1 MRYTTFYSFLF
12 FFFLALSGCKDSSR
26 EPSLG
31 LIQSTNHQVD
41 IPEYVVQ
48 TLKYVETYQKA
59 PEGYVGG
66 RTFENREKR
75 LPQTGSDGKRI
86 RYREWD
92 VHPKVP
98 GKNRGAERLVTGSD
112 KSAWFTSDHYNSFT
126 QLK

>member
-1 MRYTTFYSFLF
+1 MRYPAVYSFLF
-12 FFFLALSGCKDSSR
+12 LLFLALSGCKNSSP

-31 LIQSTNHQVD
+31 LNPSNKQQVN

-48 TLKYVETYQKA
+48 TLEYVETYQKA
-59 PEGYVGG
+59 PEGFVGG
-66 RTFENREKR
+66 RTFENRERR
-75 LPQTGSDGKRI
+75 LPQNGLDGHRI